1 MRGRL
6 GELAAQSL
14 AHDSASAL
22 GEIEKVVGAGASGDA
37 AAVLAFVQ
45 VMNCQFDAATAWL
58 PAADGPLSGD
68 VADFISAVCLAQVPV
83 AVPARTEPEYAG
95 LHAFVT
101 VEKAMSAGQ
110 ITDAE
115 VAARALAPQLEGLAH
130 GTYAAWNQ
138 VALARSLAF
147 QGRVSEARAVVD
159 GVLADP
165 GRDAWPAVCRI
176 AEGVQAFVAAHA
188 GEFGLSARFTA
199 ALDADPAEPRTYLE
213 SAAFVLAAFAEQAA
227 GRLGAVEALLLR
239 GGGEEFLP
247 RFQVVDRV
255 YAYEILVEAALAEG
269 DPASAVTWLELAEAL
284 PVDAHDMASAAVA
297 RCRARIAIAL
307 DDPETGAR
315 ESAASQHR
323 AALVG
328 GSLEVLRAQLLQAAA
343 TRGSAVAPDA
353 AAVDVAELEEVARL
367 AASTGA
373 RVVREW
379 AVRELALRGRRLRN
393 VPGQGWESLTAR
405 QRLVAV
411 LAAQG
416 LRNREIAARLFVSD
430 RTVEGHIA
438 AVLDAL
444 GAPSR
449 VGIGQHLPPASVP
462 GTDLT
467 VLTPRQRAVADL
479 VAAGRSNAEIAV
491 GLGISDK
498 TVEKHVADVFA
509 RLGVQSRT
517 AVAAAVRRG

>member
-1 MRGRL
+1 MRGTL
-6 GELAAQSL
+6 GELAALSL
-14 AHDSASAL
+14 SHDSAAAL
-22 GEIEKVVGAGASGDA
+22 AGIEELVAARESHSDA

-45 VMNCQFDAATAWL
+45 VLNCQFDAATGWL
-58 PAADGPLSGD
+58 PVAEGPLSGD
-68 VADFISAVCLAQVPV
+68 IVDFVSAVCLAQVPV
-83 AVPARTEPEYAG
+83 AVPVRPEPEYAG
-95 LHAFVT
+95 LHSFVT

-110 ITDAE
+110 IADAE
-115 VAARALAPQLEGLAH
+115 IAARALAPALEDLAG

-147 QGRVSEARAVVD
+147 QGRVTEARDVVD

-165 GRDAWPAVCRI
+165 RRDGWPAVCRI
-176 AEGVQAFVAAHA
+176 ARGVQAFVAAHA
-188 GEFGLSARFTA
+188 GEFELSSRFTA
-199 ALDADPAEPRTYLE
+199 SLGAEPDEPRTYLE

-227 GRLGAVEALLLR
+227 GRLGVVEALLMR
-239 GGGEEFLP
+239 GGGGEFLP

-284 PVDAHDMASAAVA
+284 PIDAHDMASAAVA

-315 ESAASQHR
+315 ESVASQYR

-343 TRGSAVAPDA
+343 ARGSAAGPA
-353 AAVDVAELEEVARL
+353 AEDVDGLEDIARL

-379 AVRELALRGRRLRN
+379 AVRELSLRGRRLRN
-393 VPGQGWESLTAR
+393 VPGQGWEALTAR

-416 LRNREIAARLFVSD
+416 LRNKEIAARLFISE

-449 VGIGQHLPPASVP
+449 VRIGQHLPETAAP
-462 GTDLT
+462 GADLS
-467 VLTPRQRAVADL
+467 VLTPRQSGVAAL
-479 VAAGRSNAEIAV
+479 VAAGRSNAEIAAE
-491 GLGISDK
+491 LGISEK
-498 TVEKHVADVFA
+498 TVEKHLADLFG

-517 AVAAAVRRG
+517 AVAAAVRQV